1 MTTYYPVPDNT
12 EFIGEFQDENIL
24 HPRYQCNTCSHAIS
38 PFYAQK
44 TGVCGLCQKDY
55 NDLKQL
61 ERIFSVTIYT
71 YGFRDHEITNAID
84 EVKRGK
90 YAEEMVD
97 ILEWG
102 MENLDDLMN
111 YDMLVTPPRGTNDA
125 ALNHMEN
132 IGGRLSER
140 VNLPLRDLLRKSE
153 EYGSQRETDGAQER
167 WDNVDKKIECIREFR
182 TSPSVIVLDDIATTG
197 ATLENCAKAL
207 NESGASK
214 VVGLTIARTE
224 YIDDLVDAE
233 VYIPED
239 EIPEDERP

>member
-24 HPRYQCNTCSHAIS
+24 HPKYQCNTCSHAIS

-44 TGVCGLCQKDY
+44 TGVCGLCQKGY
-55 NDLKQL
+55 NEFKEL
-61 ERIFSVTIYT
+61 EKLFSVTIYT
-71 YGFRDHEITNAID
+71 YDFRDHKITNAID
-84 EVKRGK
+84 EVKEGK
-90 YAEEMVD
+90 HAEEMVD

-102 MENLDDLMN
+102 IENLDDLMS
-111 YDMLVTPPRGTNDA
+111 YDMLVPPPRGTSDA
-125 ALNHMEN
+125 ASNHMEN
-132 IGGRLSER
+132 IGNLLSDR
-140 VNLPLRDLLRKSE
+140 VNAPLRDLLRKSE
-153 EYGSQRETDGAQER
+153 EYGSQRNTDSAQER
-167 WDNVDKKIECIREFR
+167 WDNVDGKIECVREFR
-182 TSPSVIVLDDIATTG
+182 TSPSIIVLDDIATTG

-207 NESGASK
+207 NKSGASK

>member
-1 MTTYYPVPDNT
+1 MTTYYSISDNT
-12 EFIGEFQDENIL
+12 KSIGEFQGEDIL
-24 HPRYQCNTCSHAIS
+24 HPKYQCNTCGHAIS

-44 TGVCGLCQKDY
+44 TGVCGLCQNGY
-55 NDLKQL
+55 NDFEQL
-61 ERIFSVTIYT
+61 ERILSVTIYT
-71 YGFRDHEITNAID
+71 YEFRDHEITNAID
-84 EVKRGK
+84 EVKEGEH
-90 YAEEMVD
+90 ANEMAD

-102 MENLDDLMN
+102 MENLNDLMS
-111 YDMLVTPPRGTNDA
+111 YDMLVPPPRGTQGTA
-125 ALNHMEN
+125 SNHMEN
-132 IGGRLSER
+132 IGGLLSDR
-140 VNLPLRDLLRKSE
+140 VNIPLRDVLRKSE
-153 EYGSQRETDGAQER
+153 EYGSQRDTDGAQER
-167 WDNVDKKIECIREFR
+167 WDNVDNKIECIREFG

-224 YIDDLVDAE
+224 NIEDLVDAE

>member
-1 MTTYYPVPDNT
+1 MKKYHWVPDNT
-12 EFIGEFQDENIL
+12 ESIGEFQDESIL
-24 HPRYQCNTCSHAIS
+24 HPKYQCNTCSNAIS

-44 TGVCGLCQKDY
+44 TGVCGFCQNGY
-55 NDLKQL
+55 NDFKQL
-61 ERIFSVTIYT
+61 ERILSVTIYT
-71 YGFRDHEITNAID
+71 YNFDDHKITNAID
-84 EVKRGK
+84 EVKEGK
-90 YAEEMVD
+90 HAEEMVD

-102 MENLDDLMN
+102 MENLDDLMS
-111 YDMLVTPPRGTNDA
+111 YDMLVPPPRGTKDA
-125 ALNHMEN
+125 ASNHMEN
-132 IGGRLSER
+132 IGSLLNDR
-140 VNLPLRDLLRKSE
+140 VNVPLRDLLRKSE
-153 EYGSQRETDGAQER
+153 EYGSQRDIDGAPER
-167 WDNVDKKIECIREFR
+167 WDNVDGKIECVQEFR
-182 TSPSVIVLDDIATTG
+182 ASPSVIILDDIATTG